1 MIPGVKKSALD
12 WNDVMMYLSLI
23 GRHFRLMTLL
33 LCFSLLLGLTYYV
46 FAKPVYY
53 SRALVSYDSFA
64 LPNDDESVY
73 GRMSIFSHLGAPHIL
88 ERALA
93 KMGIHDH
100 WDEIQKKHIKKVKVR
115 GTSLGNIEI
124 EVWPYNKGLI
134 YQFPQYIL
142 EEYLLHVKNERAKFH
157 EQAVDKWEREKD
169 LIEEKLKHISDET
182 FDFKNK
188 KNLLELEMRLKDL
201 KRIPPLITQNNYK
214 LQVFERF
221 KEQLERDDHT
231 TVERL
236 SLLYTIDRELGLA
249 VGDVIES
256 PTQLTIGTT
265 GMTAKESFVVTP
277 HVLNQTNHPW
287 EQMDRQRRVIE
298 AEIAELE
305 HKYLPAHPIMAAKL
319 KELEDIERKLSLEL
333 EMALTRF
340 DLEYRRLLDKQ
351 SDLTKRIPE
360 YEAVVK
366 KHDAAQAEFRN
377 LTAGQLSWSGLY
389 ATMAKSLTSLEWGA
403 GHQRTHFQYMGLLE
417 VRELPVS
424 PHRLKLAV
432 YSLMLGLALAIG
444 VPLLLEYLDH
454 TVTNVEQAEVDFDM
468 RALGIVPQVIDGALS
483 AGARRQ
489 SIDSKPDR
497 HLLENFRVI
506 RTNLL
511 SSGSPAGGSTPQVI
525 MVASA
530 LPQEGKSLVSA
541 NLALS
546 FAQMGEKTLLIDAD
560 LRRGRLHRAFR
571 VKAKPG
577 LGNVLMG
584 GSTLEDALQPTKQK
598 NLTLLPYGKHAEGIT
613 ELLGSENLGST
624 LTELRTQ
631 FQRIIL
637 DTPPALGLSDAAMLQ
652 PVTDGVVFV
661 IWSKRTSTRSL
672 KMALQA
678 LRDNGAN
685 IYGFILNRL
694 DLNDSANYYHF
705 YYYSSYY
712 YQNYQIAETVS

>member
-33 LCFSLLLGLTYYV
+33 ICFSLLLGLTYYV

-53 SRALVSYDSFA
+53 SRAQIGLESFA
-64 LPNDDESVY
+64 LPIDDERVY
-73 GRMSIFSHLGAPHIL
+73 GRMSIRNQLGAPHIL
-88 ERALA
+88 ERACRR
-93 KMGIHDH
+93 MGINEP
-100 WDEIQKKHIKKVKVR
+100 WDEVMKNHIKNVKVHP
-115 GTSLGNIEI
+115 GGMGNFEI
-124 EVWPYNKGLI
+124 EVWPYNKALI
-134 YQFPQYIL
+134 YQLPQYIL
-142 EEYLLHVKNERAKFH
+142 EEYTKSVKEQRAKFH

-169 LIEEKLKHISDET
+169 LIEAKIKHISDET

-188 KNLLELEMRLKDL
+188 NNLLQLEMQLKDL
-201 KRIPPLITQNNYK
+201 QRIPPLMTQNRYK
-214 LQVFERF
+214 LEVFDRF
-221 KEQLERDDHT
+221 KEQLERDNLT

-236 SLLYTIDRELGLA
+236 SLLYTVDRELGLA
-249 VGDVIES
+249 IGDVIES
-256 PTQLTIGTT
+256 PTQITIGNT
-265 GMTAKESFVVTP
+265 GMTAKESYVVTP
-277 HVLNQTNHPW
+277 SVLNKTNHKW
-287 EQMDRQRRVIE
+287 ESLDRRRR
-298 AEIAELE
+298 ELE
-305 HKYLPAHPIMAAKL
+305 KTAAKLEEKYLPAHPKIAPIL
-319 KELEDIERKLSLEL
+319 KELADTEEQLSLEL
-333 EMALTRF
+333 ELALTRF
-340 DLEYRRLLDKQ
+340 DLEYRRLVDKQ
-351 SDLTKRIPE
+351 ADLTKRIPE
-360 YEAVVK
+360 YQDIVRRHEI
-366 KHDAAQAEFRN
+366 AQAEFRN
-377 LTAGQLSWSGLY
+377 IQAGQLSWGSLY
-389 ATMAKSLTSLEWGA
+389 GTMAKSLTSLEWGA
-403 GHQRTHFQYMGLLE
+403 DRQRTHVQYLGLLE

-432 YSLMLGLALAIG
+432 YSVMLGLALAIG
-444 VPLLLEYLDH
+444 MPLLLEYLDH
-454 TVTNVEQAEVDFDM
+454 TVTNVEQAEGDFDM
-468 RALGIVPQVIDGALS
+468 RALGIVPQVIDGAL
-483 AGARRQ
+483 ADGNRRAA
-489 SIDSKPDR
+489 IESKPDR

-511 SSGSPAGGSTPQVI
+511 SSGSPTGATPQVI

-577 LGNVLMG
+577 LSNVLMG
-584 GSTLEDALQPTKQK
+584 TATLDDALQPTKQE
-598 NLTLLPYGKHAEGIT
+598 NLMLLPYGKHTEGIT
-613 ELLGSENLGST
+613 ELLGSPNLANT
-624 LTELRTQ
+624 LAELRTQ

-661 IWSKRTSTRSL
+661 IWSKRTSSRSL
-672 KMALQA
+672 KMALQS

-685 IYGFILNRL
+685 IYGFVLNRL
-694 DLNDSANYYHF
+694 DLNDSANYYHY

>member
-12 WNDVMMYLSLI
+12 WNDVMLYLSLI

-33 LCFSLLLGLTYYV
+33 ICFSLLLGLTYYV

-64 LPNDDESVY
+64 LPHDDESVY

-88 ERALA
+88 ERALRR
-93 KMGIHDH
+93 MGINEH
-100 WDEIQKKHIKKVKVR
+100 WDDIQKNQIKKVKVR

-124 EVWPYNKGLI
+124 EVWPYNKALI

-142 EEYLLHVKNERAKFH
+142 EEYLLHVKRERAKFH

-182 FDFKNK
+182 FDFKNR

-221 KEQLERDDHT
+221 KEQLERDNLT

-236 SLLYTIDRELGLA
+236 SLLYTVDRELGLA
-249 VGDVIES
+249 VGDVIQS
-256 PTQLTIGTT
+256 PTQLTIGNT

-277 HVLNQTNHPW
+277 HVINQTNHPW
-287 EQMDRQRRVIE
+287 EGLDRQRRVIE
-298 AEIAELE
+298 SEIAELE
-305 HKYLPAHPIMAAKL
+305 EKYLPAHPVMAAKL
-319 KELEDIERKLSLEL
+319 KELDEVERKLSLEL
-333 EMALTRF
+333 ELALTRF

-360 YEAVVK
+360 YEDVVK
-366 KHDAAQAEFRN
+366 RHDAAQAEFRN
-377 LTAGQLSWSGLY
+377 LTAGQLSWGGLY
-389 ATMAKSLTSLEWGA
+389 SSMAKSLTSLEWGA

-432 YSLMLGLALAIG
+432 YSLMLGLALAVG

-454 TVTNVEQAEVDFDM
+454 TVNNVEQAEVAFDM
-468 RALGIVPQVIDGALS
+468 RALGIVPQVIDGALA

-511 SSGSPAGGSTPQVI
+511 SSGAPAGGATPQVI

-577 LGNVLMG
+577 LSNVLMG
-584 GSTLEDALQPTKQK
+584 GATIEDALQPTKQE

-613 ELLGSENLGST
+613 ELLGSANLAST
-624 LTELRTQ
+624 LAELRTQ

-637 DTPPALGLSDAAMLQ
+637 DTPPALGLSDANMLH

-672 KMALQA
+672 KMALQS

-694 DLNDSANYYHF
+694 DLNDSANYYHY

>member
-1 MIPGVKKSALD
+1 MIPGAKKSAVD

-33 LCFSLLLGLTYYV
+33 ICLSFLLGLTYYV

-64 LPNDDESVY
+64 LPVDDDKVY
-73 GRMSIFSHLGAPHIL
+73 GSMFVSGHLGAPHIL
-88 ERALA
+88 ERACRRL
-93 KMGIHDH
+93 GITDP
-100 WDEIQKKHIKKVKVR
+100 WDEIQKKHVKKVKVR
-115 GTSLGNIEI
+115 RTSQGNVEI
-124 EVWPYNKGLI
+124 EVWPYSKRLI
-134 YQFPQYIL
+134 YQLPQYLL
-142 EEYLLHVKNERAKFH
+142 EEYMLSIKEERAKYH
-157 EQAVDKWEREKD
+157 EQAVDKWEREKL
-169 LIEEKLKHISDET
+169 LIEQKLKHISDET
-182 FDFKNK
+182 FTFKT
-188 KNLLELEMRLKDL
+188 KNQLLQLEMRLKDL
-201 KRIPPLITQNNYK
+201 RRIPPLITQNNYK

-221 KEQLERDDHT
+221 KEQLERDNYT
-231 TVERL
+231 TTERL

-249 VGDVIES
+249 VGDVIEA
-256 PTQLTIGTT
+256 PTQITIGNT
-265 GMTAKESFVVTP
+265 GMTAKESYVVTP
-277 HVLNQTNHPW
+277 SQINKANHPW
-287 EQMDRQRRVIE
+287 EGLDRRRRE
-298 AEIAELE
+298 LEDEIAKLE
-305 HKYLPAHPIMAAKL
+305 ETYLPAHPKMATPLA
-319 KELEDIERKLSLEL
+319 ELAEVERKLDLEL
-333 EMALTRF
+333 ELALTRF

-351 SDLTKRIPE
+351 ADLTKRLPE
-360 YEAVVK
+360 YEDIVK
-366 KHDAAQAEFRN
+366 RHDAAQTEFRN
-377 LTAGQLSWSGLY
+377 IQAGQLSWNGLY
-389 ATMAKSLTSLEWGA
+389 ASMAKSLTSLEWGA
-403 GHQRTHFQYMGLLE
+403 DRQRTRYQYMGLLE

-432 YSLMLGLALAIG
+432 YSLMLGLGLAVG

-468 RALGIVPQVIDGALS
+468 RALGIVPQVVDGALA

-489 SIDSKPDR
+489 EIDAKPDR

-511 SSGSPAGGSTPQVI
+511 SSGSPTGGGTPQVI

-577 LGNVLMG
+577 LSNVLMG
-584 GSTLEDALQPTKQK
+584 AAPLEDSLQPTKQE
-598 NLTLLPYGKHAEGIT
+598 NLFLLPYGKHAEGIT
-613 ELLGSENLGST
+613 ELLGSANLAAT
-624 LTELRTQ
+624 MAELRTQ

-637 DTPPALGLSDAAMLQ
+637 DTPPALGLSDSAMLQ
-652 PVTDGVVFV
+652 PVIDGVVFV
-661 IWSKRTSTRSL
+661 IWSKRTSSRSL
-672 KMALQA
+672 KMALQG
-678 LRDNGAN
+678 LRDNDAN

-694 DLNDSANYYHF
+694 DLNDSANYYHY

>member
-1 MIPGVKKSALD
+1 MIPRVKKSAFD
-12 WNDVMMYLSLI
+12 WNDVMMYLSMI

-33 LCFSLLLGLTYYV
+33 ICFSMLLGLTYYV

-64 LPNDDESVY
+64 LPVDDERVY
-73 GRMSIFSHLGAPHIL
+73 GTMSIRNHLGAPHIL
-88 ERALA
+88 ERACKRL
-93 KMGIHDH
+93 GINEH
-100 WDEIQKKHIKKVKVR
+100 WDEIQKRHIKKIKVR
-115 GTSLGNIEI
+115 GSARGNVEI
-124 EVWPYNKGLI
+124 EVWPFNKQLI
-134 YQFPQYIL
+134 YQMPQFIL
-142 EEYLLHVKNERAKFH
+142 EEYMRHVKEERAKFH
-157 EQAVDKWEREKD
+157 EQAVDKWERERE

-182 FDFKNK
+182 FDFKTKN
-188 KNLLELEMRLKDL
+188 NLLLLEMKLKDL
-201 KRIPPLITQNNYK
+201 RRIPPLITQNNYK

-221 KEQLERDDHT
+221 KEQLERDDLD

-249 VGDVIES
+249 IGDVIEA
-256 PTQLTIGTT
+256 PTQITIGNT
-265 GMTAKESFVVTP
+265 GMSAKESYVVTP
-277 HVLNQTNHPW
+277 SQINKTNHAW
-287 EQMDRQRRVIE
+287 EYMDRKQR
-298 AEIAELE
+298 ELE
-305 HKYLPAHPIMAAKL
+305 DQIAKLEEVYLPANPKL
-319 KELEDIERKLSLEL
+319 AGPLAELTEVERQLDLEL
-333 EMALTRF
+333 ELALTRY

-351 SDLTKRIPE
+351 ADLTKRLPE
-360 YEAVVK
+360 YEDIVRR
-366 KHDAAQAEFRN
+366 HDAAQAEFRN
-377 LTAGQLSWSGLY
+377 LQAGQLSWSSLY
-389 ATMAKSLTSLEWGA
+389 GQMAKSLTSLEWGA
-403 GHQRTHFQYMGLLE
+403 DRQRTRYQYMGLLE

-432 YSLMLGLALAIG
+432 YSLMLGLALAVG

-468 RALGIVPQVIDGALS
+468 RALGIVPQVIDGAL
-483 AGARRQ
+483 AGGARRQ
-489 SIDSKPDR
+489 TIDSKPDR

-511 SSGSPAGGSTPQVI
+511 SSGTPGGGTTPQVI

-577 LGNVLMG
+577 LSNVLMG
-584 GSTLEDALQPTKQK
+584 GAPLEDTLQPTKQE

-613 ELLGSENLGST
+613 ELLGSPNLGGT
-624 LTELRTQ
+624 LAELRTQ

-652 PVTDGVVFV
+652 PVVDGVVFV
-661 IWSKRTSTRSL
+661 IWSKRTSSRSL
-672 KMALQA
+672 KTALQA

-685 IYGFILNRL
+685 IYGFVLNRL
-694 DLNDSANYYHF
+694 DLNDSANYYHY